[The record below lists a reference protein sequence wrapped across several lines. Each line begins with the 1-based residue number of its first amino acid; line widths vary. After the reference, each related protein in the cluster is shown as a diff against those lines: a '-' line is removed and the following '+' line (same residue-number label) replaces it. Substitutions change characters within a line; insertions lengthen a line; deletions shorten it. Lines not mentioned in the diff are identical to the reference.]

1 MVDRNISGQIS
12 DLILYSTVVMTRTT
26 VFPELPY
33 FRKVLNHELTDGIAI
48 TFIPNLQFDLITVSV
63 SRQYGDSLSSTYF
76 HFHKRKH
83 FNNDNNLYPI
93 CLSPLS
99 TLILIGLE
107 N

>member
-1 MVDRNISGQIS
+1 
-12 DLILYSTVVMTRTT
+12 MTRTT

-63 SRQYGDSLSSTYF
+63 SRQYGDSLSSAYF
-76 HFHKRKH
+76 HFHQRKH